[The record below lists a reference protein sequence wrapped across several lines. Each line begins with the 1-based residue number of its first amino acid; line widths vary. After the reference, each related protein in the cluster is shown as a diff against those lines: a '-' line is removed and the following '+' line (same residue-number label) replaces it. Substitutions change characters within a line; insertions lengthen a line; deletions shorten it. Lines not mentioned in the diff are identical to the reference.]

1 MRQPAGECPIQ
12 IYMSRG
18 MALHPP
24 PNLPAMSTT
33 LAPQMPL
40 LPTTTVS
47 PGSTRFAMQASMP
60 ANISFQTI
68 CWTSSRQAS
77 LLSPSDKGLTP
88 TIPRNVQT

>member
-1 MRQPAGECPIQ
+1 MGEWSSNL
-12 IYMSRG
+12 YREEG

-47 PGSTRFAMQASMP
+47 PGSTKVCNA
-60 ANISFQTI
+60 
-68 CWTSSRQAS
+68 
-77 LLSPSDKGLTP
+77 GLHACADHP
-88 TIPRNVQT
+88 EVSA

>member
-1 MRQPAGECPIQ
+1 
-12 IYMSRG
+12 

-60 ANISFQTI
+60 AN
-68 CWTSSRQAS
+68 TSPQPIRWASGRHAS
-77 LLSPSDKGLTP
+77 LLSPSDKVLTRIVP
-88 TIPRNVQT
+88 QNMILTICQVSWT

>member
-1 MRQPAGECPIQ
+1 
-12 IYMSRG
+12 

-60 ANISFQTI
+60 ADISSQPI
-68 CWTSSRQAS
+68 RWAAGRQARS
-77 LLSPSDKGLTP
+77 LSPSDETF
-88 TIPRNVQT
+88 TQFYSST